1 MTQLLLDL
9 DRDAPDRDSA
19 DACVVV
25 RELARYAAPGDRRR
39 KILVARNREEGRGYL
54 RQVALRGRSWAGFE
68 VATVRP
74 LALEHALPRILA
86 EGVQVAD
93 PFVEQAAVEEAIDEA
108 IAQGSR
114 RFADLVDKVG
124 FRDAVRRSVATLR
137 DGGVTAAQF
146 GRAGLDDTEKHV
158 FLERVLVRYEAS
170 LRQDKWV
177 DTARILKWALEA
189 MDSDA
194 DAGADDRAVFLLP
207 GLSKRGLAGRFVQA
221 LQQRGATLL
230 RADPAEGL
238 TPPGHLIWDAA
249 PAEALGSGLH
259 ARSAPVSRSAGG
271 PSGFRID
278 LFSAASVYDELRG
291 VLRRV
296 LAQGA
301 RWDQVEIVT
310 PDPDTYGSALHA
322 LAEPMGVPVT
332 FAVGLP
338 VERTRPGRV
347 VSAYFRWIQGGFQE
361 PVLRALLEAG
371 DVVPPKPHR
380 RHRGPRLARALRDLR
395 IGWGRDRYLEKVG
408 RALHDVDELRQGRGE
423 SDERFE
429 VRKDRRR
436 RELEALK
443 ALLEPVLKATPAEDG
458 AKITPAQVA
467 AGARSLLIRVADGT
481 ETDDEARNRLTEQLD
496 RIEAMLKRATDFASA
511 CHVVQGFLAIR
522 VPAPRSVGKAPWGAA
537 PGHLHLADLDHG
549 GATGRPCTFVVGMDS
564 GRFPGGVLEDP
575 FLLDDDRWRVGKETL
590 PRAQDRPL
598 ETRFLFATLF
608 ARLRGQVAL
617 SCCRWDPGEARALS
631 PAPEMLH
638 AYRLRED
645 NPALTFEDLNEHL
658 GRAESRLPAPGLRAD
673 LDASDVWL
681 RALADDE
688 GRLRNGLDAVGRAF
702 PHLGRGIEVDRALLR
717 DEASAQAGILGA
729 GPWSSTSELGVDRFS
744 SSSLEN
750 LGACPRRFFFRHVLG
765 AYPPRDPE
773 FDPDR
778 WLSSLERG
786 GLLHRIYEKTLEH
799 ARQREVDLDD
809 RAFLRLAEEQAEREI
824 KKEQA
829 NTPSPSQAV
838 CDWETKKILED
849 VQSFVQMIRD
859 DPPRWRDLEKRFEDK
874 PLEIGGETI
883 RLKGAIDRVDC
894 VDKVLRVV
902 DYKTGLVWDHDTK
915 KKVFDAGRRFQ
926 HFVYSEVAARIYDV
940 DRSQVRMEY
949 HYPTRRGEATVR
961 PYDAADLEHGAA
973 LAARMLEGVANG
985 WFPATDHARDCKFC
999 DYQAACAVQQGGQW
1013 SDASSPYSDWTK
1025 RNWENEDVHELSAL
1039 RDVRDERVD

>member
-25 RELARYAAPGDRRR
+25 RELARYAVPGDRRR
-39 KILVARNREEGRGYL
+39 KILVARNRAEGRGYL
-54 RQVALRGRSWAGFE
+54 RQVALRGRSWAGFD

-74 LALEHALPRILA
+74 LAMEYALPRVLS
-86 EGVQVAD
+86 EGVNVAD
-93 PFVEQAAVEEAIDEA
+93 PFVEQAAVEAAIDGA

-137 DGGVTAAQF
+137 EGGVTAAQF
-146 GRAGLDDTEKHV
+146 GRAALDDTEKHV
-158 FLERVLVRYEAS
+158 FLERVLVRYEAF
-170 LRQDKWV
+170 LRKDKWV

-189 MDSDA
+189 MDSDM
-194 DAGADDRAVFLLP
+194 GAADRAVFLLP
-207 GLSKRGLAGRFVQA
+207 GLPKRGLAGRFVQA
-221 LQQRGATLL
+221 LQRRGATLL

-238 TPPGHLIWDAA
+238 SPPRNLIWEPA

-259 ARSAPVSRSAGG
+259 ARSAPGSRSGG
-271 PSGFRID
+271 PSDFRID

-322 LAEPMGVPVT
+322 LAEPLGVPLT

-371 DVVPPKPHR
+371 DLVPPKPHR
-380 RHRGPRLARALRDLR
+380 RHRGPRLARALRRLR
-395 IGWGRDRYLEKVG
+395 IGWGRSRYLEKVDQ
-408 RALHDVDELRQGRGE
+408 ALRDMDELRQRPGE
-423 SDERFE
+423 SDERFA

-436 RELEALK
+436 RELDALK

-467 AGARSLLIRVADGT
+467 AGVRSLLIRVADGT
-481 ETDDEARNRLTEQLD
+481 ETDDEACKRLTEQLD
-496 RIEAMLKRATDFASA
+496 RIEATLKRPTDFASA
-511 CHVVQGFLAIR
+511 CHVVRGFLAIR
-522 VPAPRSVGKAPWGAA
+522 VPAPRSAGKAPWGAA
-537 PGHLHLADLDHG
+537 PGHLHLADLTHG

-575 FLLDDDRWRVGKETL
+575 FLLDDDRWRVGKESL

-645 NPALTFEDLNEHL
+645 NPALTFEDLNAHL

-729 GPWSSTSELGVDRFS
+729 GPWSSASELGTDRFS
-744 SSSLEN
+744 SSRLKN
-750 LGACPRRFFFRHVLG
+750 LGACPRRFFFRRVLR
-765 AYPPRDPE
+765 ASPPDDPE
-773 FDPDR
+773 YDPDR
-778 WLSSLERG
+778 WLNSLQRG
-786 GLLHRIYEKTLEH
+786 GLLHRIYEKTLER
-799 ARQREVDLDD
+799 ARQREVDPDD
-809 RAFLRLAEEQAEREI
+809 RAFLQLAEERAMREI
-824 KKEQA
+824 EKEQA

-859 DPPRWRDLEKRFEDK
+859 DPPRWRDLEKRFEDE
-874 PLEIGGETI
+874 PLKIGGETI
-883 RLKGAIDRVDC
+883 RISGAIDRVDC

-902 DYKTGLVWDHDTK
+902 DYKTGRVWDDDKK
-915 KKVFDAGRRFQ
+915 KKVFDGGRRFQ

-961 PYDAADLEHGAA
+961 PHDAADLEHGAA

-985 WFPATDHARDCKFC
+985 WFPATDNAHDCRFC
-999 DYQAACAVQQGGQW
+999 AFWAACAVQKGSQW
-1013 SDASSPYSDWTK
+1013 DDASSPYSDWTK

-1039 RDVRDERVD
+1039 RDAREEHVD